1 MKSPTVKHED
11 ERRTLVEWVKDIPFK
26 SAKIVIA
33 KNDLPLGEHYHNNK
47 DEVFY
52 LLKGNGTMKLDGVE
66 NKFTEGDCIFVKRGT
81 MHTFILTAGS
91 ILLGVGT
98 EPFDPNDEIQNIK

>member
-1 MKSPTVKHED
+1 MKSPIVKHED
-11 ERRTLVEWVKDIPFK
+11 ERRTLIEWVKDVPFK

-33 KNDLPLGEHYHNNK
+33 KNELPLGEHYHKNK

-52 LLKGNGTMKLDGVE
+52 LLAGKGTMTLDGVMSE
-66 NKFTEGDCIFVKRGT
+66 FSEGDCIFIKRGT
-81 MHTFILTAGS
+81 MHTFILSAGS

-98 EPFDPNDEIQNIK
+98 EPFDPHDEIQSIK